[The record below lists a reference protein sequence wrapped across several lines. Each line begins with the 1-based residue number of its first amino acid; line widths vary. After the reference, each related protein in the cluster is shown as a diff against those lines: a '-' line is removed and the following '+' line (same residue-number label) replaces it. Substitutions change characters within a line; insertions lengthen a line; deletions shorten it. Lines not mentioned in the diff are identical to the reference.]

1 MGALRHARRLLAAGL
16 TGVAV
21 LAVTA
26 CEPEERRGLSAI
38 GVAITTDKVATRA
51 LERGGIGVR
60 WMTCTADLKGD
71 QVIGAS
77 SSPASEASVDCRGE
91 TERGDAE
98 IRVTGVVTHAREGR
112 CVRGDLTAKVAGKQV
127 FRANV
132 IGECGGGGEGG
143 GDGGERPPSDGA
155 TRTAHQPTDDPATG
169 PSAPR
174 TSAPPTVG
182 K

>member
-1 MGALRHARRLLAAGL
+1 M
-16 TGVAV
+16 
-21 LAVTA
+21 TA

-38 GVAITTDKVATRA
+38 GVAVTTDKVATRA

-98 IRVTGVVTHAREGR
+98 IRVTGVVTYAREGR

-127 FRANV
+127 FRADV
-132 IGECGGGGEGG
+132 IGECGGGGGSGEGD
-143 GDGGERPPSDGA
+143 GDGGERPSDGA
-155 TRTAHQPTDDPATG
+155 TRTAHQPTDGPATG

-174 TSAPPTVG
+174 TSAAPTVG